1 MIRCVIV
8 DDESHP
14 IEVLKHHLSQFDFFE
29 VIASTNDP
37 IEALRIINEGNVDL
51 LFSDIQMPKMS
62 GMDLARL
69 VHGKTNIILTT
80 AYSEFAAEGF
90 DLEVI
95 DYLLKPISKAR
106 FLQAANRVLKYFY
119 KKESAAL
126 GPETLEGDYIFV
138 KTEMKGRVLKIN
150 LIDVD
155 YIEGMRN
162 YVAINHDGQKTL
174 ALLNMKDLEDR
185 LPSSFFV
192 RIHKSYIIA
201 FPKIRMVDG
210 HRLYIYGR
218 DEGFPISDSYFSSVQ
233 ERLQSKLI

>member
-14 IEVLKHHLSQFDFFE
+14 IEVLKHHLRQFDFFE
-29 VIASTNDP
+29 VVTSTNDP
-37 IEALRIINEGNVDL
+37 LEALRVVNEDKIDL

-69 VHGKTNIILTT
+69 VHGKTSIILTT

-95 DYLLKPISKAR
+95 DYLLKPISKSR
-106 FLQAANRVLKYFY
+106 FLQAANRILKHLY
-119 KKESAAL
+119 KKEKSEL
-126 GPETLEGDYIFV
+126 GPETLDGDYIFV
-138 KTEMKGRVLKIN
+138 RTELKGRIIKIN
-150 LIDVD
+150 LVDVD

-162 YVAINHDGQKTL
+162 YIAINHDGQKTL
-174 ALLNMKDLEDR
+174 ALLNLKDLENR
-185 LPSSFFV
+185 LPASFFV
-192 RIHKSYIIA
+192 RIHKSYIVS

-210 HRLYIYGR
+210 HRLYLYGR
-218 DEGFPISDSYFSSVQ
+218 EEGFPISDSYFSAVQ
-233 ERLQSKLI
+233 DRLNGRLV